1 MKCCSVNDTM
11 KAKQSLENQEPL
23 VGKLIPQ
30 NNEPRK
36 SLPITYPLPSTH
48 NNNVLQLDKWVDN
61 YLTRELGRQL
71 PISQYD

>member
-48 NNNVLQLDKWVDN
+48 NNNVN
-61 YLTRELGRQL
+61 YITG
-71 PISQYD
+71 